1 MANSQSIKTVYT
13 IGSTISTGTSQQQNS
28 TCYPYTPI
36 PIRPPAGSTANNTDV
51 IEGNLNNSFL
61 ATTNTEN
68 YSTIIANAYARGF
81 RKFYFQEGLYVVSQP
96 IDLSGLNGIT
106 IEGSGA
112 RTVFKPASTTLEAIF
127 KISNNYNSKIM
138 NLNMD
143 LKVTLDCNAPAD
155 TADANTGIKIGTQVG
170 RCLFEGLF
178 FRSYIGN
185 DNATMNSTS
194 PILVT
199 LTAGQESDWNTFNN
213 IQFQR
218 CTGGIVLDINQTGIL
233 PAQKG
238 NFNSNKFSN
247 IHFEHAKVAIEF
259 KGNGGAIEGNLFTDI
274 DLQGKKVAPDMTT
287 DFVKNIRGDN
297 NIFQNFQ
304 IADYTPGTGYV
315 FSVASGAT
323 RTTIANCEVDGNFHS
338 ATQNSNEEKNG
349 WYIDNGTGTQ
359 FLNNASSN
367 RFSDFAFKNVNE
379 LVYEGQIIDNA
390 VENNGVSEVNHPNHN
405 NLFFRNFSRV
415 RFNGKL
421 DYFANT
427 NSNVP
432 PDFHVTD
439 YKRIRL
445 GTFNANRDMR
455 TVSDNPGL
463 LLNTANGNTG
473 SLTEVLGHLQIQ
485 PFNAM
490 ALDAGTN
497 NEASNIP
504 RCELNT
510 TTGQGQYMLTNAT
523 TTGVVQWTK
532 ISRVISGLAWD
543 HIAIKNIKLDGFAI
557 TNNSNATPA
566 TNTDAGLRLDNAGN
580 VRIGTA
586 APFTTNPAKLQVDGR
601 TIIGTAS
608 QEMNDYDAAYKLIVN
623 GKVRVRNEVYVKEA
637 GLTWPDYVFANDYKL
652 MPLQQVAQHIQ
663 EKGHL
668 PNMPSATEVEKEGIA
683 VGDIIKRQQEKIE
696 ELTLYLIEMQKKIE
710 ALEQNQ
716 KK

>member
-1 MANSQSIKTVYT
+1 MKTFLVVLIIVVLNNLSFGQQNRNVYT
-13 IGSTISTGTSQQQNS
+13 IGSTFSVSTGTNI
-28 TCYPYTPI
+28 CYPATPV
-36 PIRPPAGSTANNTDV
+36 PIRSDPATNNTSATLSNTSNSHLYTTSPIGDLDV
-51 IEGNLNNSFL
+51 V
-61 ATTNTEN
+61 
-68 YSTIIANAYARGF
+68 IANAYARGF
-81 RKFYFQEGLYVVSQP
+81 RKFYFQEGIYVISTP
-96 IDLSGLNGIT
+96 INLDGLHGIT

-112 RTVFKPASTTLEAIF
+112 RTVFKPSATTLEAIF

-143 LKVTLDCNAPAD
+143 LKVTLDCANGY
-155 TADANTGIKIGTQVG
+155 TATNDANTGIKIGTQVG

-668 PNMPSATEVEKEGIA
+668 PNMPSATEVSK
-683 VGDIIKRQQEKIE
+683 
-696 ELTLYLIEMQKKIE
+696 
-710 ALEQNQ
+710 
-716 KK
+716 